1 MNKENPRKKALD
13 IIRNQQIDNI
23 KKTSRLMFLNK
34 EQEKEFEEVVAKCFT
49 KNHIYSQPILKFISK
64 MLQQDRDKYIRE
76 LKGLKRRLY
85 PEELDNPF
93 YPKEGKKK
101 IEMGANKVHNEI
113 AKEINAEI
121 SKLIKKYV

>member
-1 MNKENPRKKALD
+1 MNKEQDKE
-13 IIRNQQIDNI
+13 
-23 KKTSRLMFLNK
+23 FNK
-34 EQEKEFEEVVAKCFT
+34 EFSIADFT
-49 KNHIYSQPILKFISK
+49 WKDDKFARKSKRKVKQFISK
-64 MLQQDRDKYIRE
+64 IRQQDRDKYIRE
-76 LKGLKRRLY
+76 LEGLKRRLY

-101 IEMGANKVHNEI
+101 MEMGANKVHNEI